1 MSWLSRW
8 WLGGLSGQRLQE
20 QDLLI
25 NAEAMQ
31 HHHEVLTTAGDLA
44 LHGQAEV
51 LLYTFGD
58 ASSDCVV
65 PEVSER
71 ETEESSVKSSTMT

>member
-1 MSWLSRW
+1 
-8 WLGGLSGQRLQE
+8 
-20 QDLLI
+20 
-25 NAEAMQ
+25 MQ
-31 HHHEVLTTAGDLA
+31 YHHQVITTAGDLA

-51 LLYTFGD
+51 LLHAFGD

-71 ETEESSVKSSTMT
+71 ETEEPTVNSGTRT